1 MRSPL
6 SLLFPRFQ
14 FQLTQPCLRG
24 QMLLSQFCAS
34 SLDSLQYVHVSLALG
49 SPELG
54 PVLHVCPHQCWGEGK
69 DHLPRSAGD
78 TPPNAVQDSRLCC
91 KSTLLVHVQLSVHPQ
106 VLFYQAAFQLGD
118 PQHILCMGLVFPRC
132 RTFHFSRLNF
142 SRVLSAHFSSLLR
155 SCWTAAGP
163 SGLTASPPIFVS
175 SANLLQGCSAPPP
188 RSLMKIL
195 NRTGPSVIPGVHH

>member
-54 PVLHVCPHQCWGEGK
+54 PVLHVCPHQCWGEGITSL
-69 DHLPRSAGD
+69 DLLVTLLLMQSRIAAFAARAHCWFMFNLVSTPRSFSIKLLSSWVTPSIYCAWGWSSPGAGLF
-78 TPPNAVQDSRLCC
+78 TSPGWTSAGSCRPISLACWGPAGRQQDP
-91 KSTLLVHVQLSVHPQ
+91 LV
-106 VLFYQAAFQLGD
+106 
-118 PQHILCMGLVFPRC
+118 
-132 RTFHFSRLNF
+132 
-142 SRVLSAHFSSLLR
+142 
-155 SCWTAAGP
+155 
-163 SGLTASPPIFVS
+163 
-175 SANLLQGCSAPPP
+175 
-188 RSLMKIL
+188 
-195 NRTGPSVIPGVHH
+195 